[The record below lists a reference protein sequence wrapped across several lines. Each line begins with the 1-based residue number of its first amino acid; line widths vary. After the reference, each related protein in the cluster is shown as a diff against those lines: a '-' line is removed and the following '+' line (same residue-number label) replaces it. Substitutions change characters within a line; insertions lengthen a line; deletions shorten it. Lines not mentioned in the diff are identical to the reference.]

1 MDDFLEIYDNA
12 LTPAQCQHIIE
23 RFNASDKV
31 VRGKTGNGVDTTRK
45 DSYDITIGLHP
56 EWNDVSAMLMHAVQ
70 RSLEA
75 YMNKYRMLLVGAIAP
90 QVVHPATGEPVALT
104 IDNFD
109 ECGTPYVGDLMRTI
123 YRAGPINLQKYV
135 KASGGYHH
143 WHSEIY
149 PQNASCDSLHRA
161 LLFQFYLND
170 VEEGGETEFFYQKR
184 KIEARQGRLIIAPA
198 GFTHTHKGHVARS
211 GDKYIAT
218 SWILFQRA
226 ETLYGQSAPV

>member
-1 MDDFLEIYDNA
+1 LDDFLEIYDNA
-12 LTPAQCQHIIE
+12 LSAGQCEQIIS
-23 RFNASDKV
+23 RFDGSDKV
-31 VRGKTGNGVDTTRK
+31 VRGKTGQGVDISKK
-45 DSYDITIGLHP
+45 DSFDLTISQYQD
-56 EWNDVSAMLMHAVQ
+56 WNDVSAMLMGAVQ
-70 RSLEA
+70 RHLQE
-75 YMNKYRMLLVGAIAP
+75 YMNKYRMLLVGAMTP
-90 QVVHPATGEPVALT
+90 QVVHPVSGQAVQLN

-109 ECGTPYVGDLMRTI
+109 ECGTPHVGELMRTM
-123 YRAGPINLQKYV
+123 YRAGQLNVQKYLQ
-135 KASGGYHH
+135 ASGGYHH

-149 PQNASCDSLHRA
+149 PQNASCETLHRA

-170 VEEGGETEFFYQKR
+170 VAEGGETEFYYQRR

-226 ETLYGQSAPV
+226 EALYK